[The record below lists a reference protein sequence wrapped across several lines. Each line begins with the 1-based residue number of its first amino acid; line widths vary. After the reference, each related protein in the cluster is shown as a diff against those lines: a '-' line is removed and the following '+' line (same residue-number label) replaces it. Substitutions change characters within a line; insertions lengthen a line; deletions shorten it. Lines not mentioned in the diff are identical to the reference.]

1 MSILTIKEM
10 FEANVHFG
18 HKISRWNPKMLQYIY
33 ITKNGMH
40 IIDLRKTIVLMN
52 KALSFI
58 YDIRSK
64 GGNILFVGTKKQARD
79 VIVKFHNKTDS
90 FAIYNRWLGGML
102 TNFETI
108 KKSIYRMKKL
118 DALVKNKVIGQ
129 LSKKEASFLNR
140 DLLKL
145 KKNLLGVRNMQNLP
159 EAIFV
164 VDPFYERIAVKE
176 AETLKIPI
184 IAMVDTNCNP
194 DLITYPIPANDD
206 SVKSITFFIDK
217 IEKAYLEGQE
227 YFINTQKKDVD
238 NG

>member
-1 MSILTIKEM
+1 
-10 FEANVHFG
+10 
-18 HKISRWNPKMLQYIY
+18 
-33 ITKNGMH
+33 
-40 IIDLRKTIVLMN
+40 
-52 KALSFI
+52 
-58 YDIRSK
+58 
-64 GGNILFVGTKKQARD
+64 
-79 VIVKFHNKTDS
+79 
-90 FAIYNRWLGGML
+90 ML

-145 KKNLLGVRNMQNLP
+145 KKNLLGVKNMQNLP

-164 VDPFYERIAVKE
+164 IDPFYERIAIKE
-176 AETLKIPI
+176 ARTLNIPI

-206 SVKSITFFIDK
+206 SVKSITFFVDK
-217 IEKAYLEGQE
+217 VTKAYLEGQE
-227 YFINTQKKDVD
+227 YFINTQKKDIN